1 METRKRELISSLFW
15 MGVGCVFCIGAWK
28 YGIFRG
34 KLPGAGFFPF
44 MAGTVLIALSLSIF
58 ILSIR
63 LRQKSSET
71 QAGEES
77 FFARQDSW
85 KNILLALAALFA
97 YFLALSHLGFLL
109 TTILFMVFLLRVINP
124 QSWIITLT
132 VSILT
137 ASATYILFNL
147 WLKVRLP
154 AGALKI

>member
-1 METRKRELISSLFW
+1 MEIRNRELISSLFW

-44 MAGTVLIALSLSIF
+44 MAGTVLIALSMAIF
-58 ILSIR
+58 ILSLR
-63 LRQKSSET
+63 LRQRSSEI
-71 QAGEES
+71 QAGKES

-85 KNILLALAALFA
+85 KNILLALVALFA
-97 YFLALSHLGFLL
+97 YWLALSYLGFLL
-109 TTILFMVFLLRVINP
+109 TTILFLVFLLRFINP
-124 QSWIITLT
+124 QSWITTLT

-154 AGALKI
+154 AGVLKI